1 MATIDLTGTS
11 DLGIILLN
19 EKSSFDIELEKF
31 EGTMPS
37 DFPTGS
43 WRMNIFNQADETSL
57 LMLNSSAGIE
67 DGSGFSVTGNKIMIK
82 RNAIQNALENGNYG
96 FEIRCDFAD
105 GTNIFPFVGVIKI
118 QKRVTGV

>member
-1 MATIDLTGTS
+1 MQTIDLTGTS
-11 DLGIILLN
+11 ELSFTLN

-31 EGTMPS
+31 EGTTPS
-37 DFPTGS
+37 DFPTGT
-43 WRMNIFNQADETSL
+43 WRMNIFNQGEETSL
-57 LMLNSSAGIE
+57 LMLNSSVGIE
-67 DGSGFSVTGNKIMIK
+67 DGSGFSVSGNKMVIK
-82 RNAIQNALENGNYG
+82 RNAIQNVLPDGNYG